1 MPEKQ
6 KQPPKKALGQH
17 FLKDRRAISL
27 IAGAIPEGSSAI
39 EIGPGLGAITDA
51 LLDRAGSLTV
61 IEKDDR
67 FASYWSEVAR
77 TRSHLSVVHGD
88 VLDLLEKTVEKSAAD
103 WVVGNLPYNISGPLT
118 ARLAA
123 LTLSGGMVLMY
134 QKEVADRIVSGPGGR
149 TYGSLSVMVRHHY
162 EPRRLLVLPPGAF
175 SPPPKVHSAVIT
187 LTPHHRKPPCDIR
200 ALEATLREGFRHR
213 RKTIANNFK
222 GKLKLVDWME
232 LVIDPDTR
240 PERLAYPKW
249 AAIARRLYPDGLGI
263 RQGLGEWEKEEG
275 IRS

>member
-1 MPEKQ
+1 MIVE
-6 KQPPKKALGQH
+6 
-17 FLKDRRAISL
+17 
-27 IAGAIPEGSSAI
+27 AIPEGASAI
-39 EIGPGLGAITDA
+39 EIGPGPGAITFQ
-51 LLDRAGSLTV
+51 LVDRLSALTV
-61 IEKDDR
+61 IEKDNR
-67 FASYWSEVAR
+67 FAEYWQQRADERESL
-77 TRSHLSVVHGD
+77 TVVHGD

-123 LTLSGGMVLMY
+123 LSLAGGMVLMY

-162 EPRRLLVLPPGAF
+162 EPKRLLVLPPGAF

-187 LTPHHRKPPCDIR
+187 LTPHHRRPPCDIR

-263 RQGLGEWEKEEG
+263 RQGLGEW
-275 IRS
+275 

>member
-1 MPEKQ
+1 MSEKQ
-6 KQPPKKALGQH
+6 KQIAKKALGQH
-17 FLKDRRAISL
+17 FLKSEKAIRM
-27 IAGAIPEGSSAI
+27 IVEAIPEGASAI
-39 EIGPGLGAITDA
+39 EIGPGPGAITSQ
-51 LLDRAGSLTV
+51 LVDRLSALTV
-61 IEKDDR
+61 IEKDNR
-67 FASYWSEVAR
+67 FAEYWQQCADER
-77 TRSHLSVVHGD
+77 ENLTVVHGD
-88 VLDLLEKTVEKSAAD
+88 VLDLLEKIVEKSAAD

-123 LTLSGGMVLMY
+123 LSLSGGMVLMY

-162 EPRRLLVLPPGAF
+162 EPKRLLVLPPGAF

-187 LTPHHRKPPCDIR
+187 LTPHHRRPPCDIR

-222 GKLKLVDWME
+222 GKLKPVDWFE
-232 LVIDPDTR
+232 LVIDPNTR
-240 PERLAYPKW
+240 PEQLAYPKW

-263 RQGLGEWEKEEG
+263 RQGLGEW
-275 IRS
+275 